1 MEVTLT
7 NTIILFIVG
16 IAVGFVNVIAGG
28 GSLISIPVLIF
39 MGFPPNI
46 ANATSRV
53 GIFFQNVVAV
63 GVYKNSGFKNDRF
76 IYMLTASALIGSV
89 IGTFMAVNVNAETF
103 NIVLAVIMLLM
114 FFLMILDPK
123 KFHRNAAEQ
132 VDFKSRFFSILIF
145 FFIGIYGGFLQAGTA
160 ILIMAVLNLVNNL
173 NLVKV
178 NYMKVFVVLAM
189 NILSLIIFH
198 FKGIIDWKYGLIMA
212 AGTSIGGYY
221 GTVFSIKKGEV
232 WIKRIVLATIL
243 AMAVKLLYEQ
253 FGN

>member
-1 MEVTLT
+1 MEITLV
-7 NTIILFIVG
+7 NTIILFFVG
-16 IAVGFVNVIAGG
+16 LAVGFVNVIAGG

-76 IYMLTASALIGSV
+76 TYLLTLSALIGSV
-89 IGTFMAVNVNAETF
+89 IGTFWAVKMDNEAF
-103 NIVLAVIMLLM
+103 NLVLAIVMVLM
-114 FFLMILDPK
+114 FFLMLLDPK

-132 VDFKSRFFSILIF
+132 LDLKRQIFSVFIF

-189 NILSLIIFH
+189 NILSLLIFH
-198 FKGIIDWKYGLIMA
+198 FKGVIDWKYGLLMA
-212 AGTSIGGYY
+212 TGTSIGGYY

-232 WIKRIVLATIL
+232 WIRRIVLATIL
-243 AMAVKLLYEQ
+243 AMAAKLFYEQ
-253 FGN
+253 F